1 MKKMQDENNYENAK
15 QNLRNQ
21 QHIMRMQHSQE
32 ELTQGEQLLIVIQDE
47 WNKFNSLKTPQKDS
61 VPNNTNNRRT
71 ATVGETKCQ
80 ETKSE
85 TKSETDEV
93 YLTRLIE
100 DTLAV
105 GETEESEDEGL
116 MAFEETEE
124 SEDEDLMARLNED
137 ADLMD
142 MFG

>member
-80 ETKSE
+80 EGKSE
-85 TKSETDEV
+85 SN
-93 YLTRLIE
+93 
-100 DTLAV
+100 
-105 GETEESEDEGL
+105 ESY
-116 MAFEETEE
+116 T
-124 SEDEDLMARLNED
+124 ARLNED
-137 ADLMD
+137 DLVYDDDIKD